1 MFERYMEKKALI
13 ENITAIAELA
23 KNYLIM
29 ATNMHKSMS
38 NVDFRAE
45 MEFRLLNELVE
56 KAVAVDEELIYIARE
71 YQFNEGISPDV
82 QELMQNIVE
91 EDKDT
96 RKGSRPV
103 ANDIEK
109 LNKIF
114 PPKEKEEAK

>member
-114 PPKEKEEAK
+114 PPKEKEEVK

>member
-71 YQFNEGISPDV
+71 YQFTEGISPDV